1 MLWTL
6 ALAALVLLW
15 NTVPV
20 LMLCALPIPSRHKLR
35 GSISLLRAAAR
46 GLLMLPADMLAP
58 LVVPIALLQTPR
70 TANTLPR
77 WARWRVVPES
87 VLVNPAP
94 EEPQ

>member
-1 MLWTL
+1 MWWTL

-20 LMLCALPIPSRHKLR
+20 LMLCALPIPARHKLR

-46 GLLMLPADMLAP
+46 GLLILPADLLAP
-58 LVVPIALLQTPR
+58 VVADEEFAQRYYP
-70 TANTLPR
+70 N
-77 WARWRVVPES
+77 RWRVVPES
-87 VLVNPAP
+87 VPLEPQP